1 MPDHKR
7 GAKKTEEDL
16 AFNSVVGR
24 NIKYLRR
31 ARKLN
36 QTKVADHCKVKF
48 QQLQKY
54 EKGLNGC
61 SAFRLHQLAKFF
73 KVGLDVLVD
82 PNMITKHRGFTGE
95 MDWLD
100 YEIEIDQALE
110 KQALKGSTPQDAGY
124 LKPQADIGSLEE
136 IKLEEVMEATK
147 CP

>member
-1 MPDHKR
+1 MPDHQR
-7 GAKKTEEDL
+7 GSRKTEEDL
-16 AFNSVVGR
+16 AFNAVVGR

-36 QTKVADHCKVKF
+36 QTKVAEHCKVKF

-54 EKGLNGC
+54 EKGINGC
-61 SAFRLHQLAKFF
+61 TAYRLHQLAKFF

-82 PNMITKHRGFTGE
+82 PNMITKHRGFTGD

-100 YEIEIDQALE
+100 YEIEIE
-110 KQALKGSTPQDAGY
+110 KAQERQS
-124 LKPQADIGSLEE
+124 
-136 IKLEEVMEATK
+136 IKEEVRKELTR

>member
-1 MPDHKR
+1 MPDHQR
-7 GAKKTEEDL
+7 GSRKTKEDI
-16 AFNSVVGR
+16 AFNTVVGR

-54 EKGLNGC
+54 EKGINGC
-61 SAFRLHQLAKFF
+61 TAYRLHQLAKFF

-82 PNMITKHRGFTGE
+82 PNMITKHRGFTGQD
-95 MDWLD
+95 DW
-100 YEIEIDQALE
+100 IDKEL
-110 KQALKGSTPQDAGY
+110 TPQDAGY
-124 LKPQADIGSLEE
+124 LKPQKDIGSLEE
-136 IKLEEVMEATK
+136 IMEAVK

>member
-1 MPDHKR
+1 MPDNQR
-7 GAKKTEEDL
+7 GSRKTEEDL
-16 AFNSVVGR
+16 AFNAVVGR
-24 NIKYLRR
+24 NIKYLRKLR
-31 ARKLN
+31 SLN

-73 KVGLDVLVD
+73 KVGLDVLID
-82 PNMITKHRGFTGE
+82 PNMITKHRGFTGD

-100 YEIEIDQALE
+100 NE
-110 KQALKGSTPQDAGY
+110 KKLTPQDAGY
-124 LKPQADIGSLEE
+124 LKPQKDIGSLEE
-136 IKLEEVMEATK
+136 IMEAVK

>member
-1 MPDHKR
+1 MPDHQR
-7 GAKKTEEDL
+7 GSRKTEEDL
-16 AFNSVVGR
+16 AFNAVVGR

-36 QTKVADHCKVKF
+36 QTKVAEHCKVKF

-73 KVGLDVLVD
+73 KVGLDVLID
-82 PNMITKHRGFTGE
+82 PEMITKHRGFSGD

-100 YEIEIDQALE
+100 NE
-110 KQALKGSTPQDAGY
+110 KKLTPQDAGY
-124 LKPQADIGSLEE
+124 LKPQADIGSYEE
-136 IKLEEVMEATK
+136 INIKELVK

>member
-1 MPDHKR
+1 MPDHQR
-7 GAKKTEEDL
+7 GSKKTEEDL
-16 AFNSVVGR
+16 AFNAVVGR

-73 KVGLDVLVD
+73 KVGLDVLID
-82 PNMITKHRGFTGE
+82 PEMITKHRGFTGQD
-95 MDWLD
+95 DWLD
-100 YEIEIDQALE
+100 DLEFHREAQDALD
-110 KQALKGSTPQDAGY
+110 KQALSKEIQKEMVSTGKR
-124 LKPQADIGSLEE
+124 LT
-136 IKLEEVMEATK
+136 EVITK

>member
-1 MPDHKR
+1 MPDDQR
-7 GAKKTEEDL
+7 GSKKTEEDL
-16 AFNSVVGR
+16 AFNVIVGR

-73 KVGLDVLVD
+73 KVGLDVLID
-82 PNMITKHRGFTGE
+82 PNMITKHRGFTGD
-95 MDWLD
+95 MDWID
-100 YEIEIDQALE
+100 YEIELDHALD
-110 KQALKGSTPQDAGY
+110 KQELSKDEQKVQKVVNY
-124 LKPQADIGSLEE
+124 LDKLIGDNGE
-136 IKLEEVMEATK
+136 TK